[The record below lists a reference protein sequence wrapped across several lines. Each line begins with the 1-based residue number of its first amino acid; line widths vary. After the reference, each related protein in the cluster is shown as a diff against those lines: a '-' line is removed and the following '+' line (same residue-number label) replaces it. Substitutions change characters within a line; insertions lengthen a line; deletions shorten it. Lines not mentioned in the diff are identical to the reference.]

1 MNKLCAVG
9 LLGTGSAVPERI
21 LTNQDLERIV
31 DTSDEWIRTRTGIL
45 ERRIC
50 APDEAASDL
59 AAESARKALEHAKVD
74 PQEIGLLIV
83 ATVTQDTL
91 CPATACYVQEQLGIK
106 TCAAFDLN
114 AACTG
119 FIYGITVAK
128 AYIQTGMCDKA
139 LVIGVDLLS
148 RVTDYEDRATCVLF
162 GDGAGAAVVGPTDD
176 DRGILAEYLSADGK
190 LASLICIP
198 AGGSRLP
205 ASAETIQNHQH
216 YIKMSGNEV
225 FKVAVRIL
233 GESVNQALQKCSL
246 KPEDLS
252 LVIPHQANIR
262 IIEASARRLNI
273 PLDKFYVN
281 IDKYGNT
288 SAASV
293 PMALDEAV
301 RTGRVKSGDL
311 LALVAFGGGFTWGAN
326 IIRW

>member
-1 MNKLCAVG
+1 VL
-9 LLGTGSAVPERI
+9 S
-21 LTNQDLERIV
+21 NQDLERMV
-31 DTSDEWIRTRTGIL
+31 DTSDEWIRTRTGIR

-50 APDEAASDL
+50 LPDQAASDL
-59 AAESARKALEHAKVD
+59 AAESGRKAIEYAKVD

-83 ATVTQDTL
+83 ATITQDTL
-91 CPATACYVQEQLGIK
+91 CPSTACYVQERLGIK
-106 TCAAFDLN
+106 SCVAFDLN

-119 FIYGITVAK
+119 FLYGITLAK
-128 AYIQTGMCDKA
+128 AYIQSGMCDKA
-139 LVIGVDLLS
+139 LIIGVDVLS

-162 GDGAGAAVVGPTDD
+162 GDAAGAAVLGPTDEG
-176 DRGILAEYLSADGK
+176 RGILAEYLSADGK

-205 ASAETIQNHQH
+205 ASAETVQNHQH

-233 GESVNQALQKCSL
+233 EESVIKALEKCNL

-252 LVIPHQANIR
+252 LVVPHQANTR

-273 PLDKFYVN
+273 ALEKFYVN

-293 PMALDEAV
+293 PLALDEAV